1 MHTSHSSEQEFSLRK
16 MGLSC
21 QDCSKWMEA
30 EERIS
35 VVVNIVMTPMTVI
48 AGIKLLLYTRFLA
61 NHSSM
66 NRLIYYCN
74 SVAIIIP
81 ILKIRN

>member
-1 MHTSHSSEQEFSLRK
+1 

-48 AGIKLLLYTRFLA
+48 AGIFKALT
-61 NHSSM
+61 
-66 NRLIYYCN
+66 IYQ
-74 SVAIIIP
+74 V
-81 ILKIRN
+81 LG